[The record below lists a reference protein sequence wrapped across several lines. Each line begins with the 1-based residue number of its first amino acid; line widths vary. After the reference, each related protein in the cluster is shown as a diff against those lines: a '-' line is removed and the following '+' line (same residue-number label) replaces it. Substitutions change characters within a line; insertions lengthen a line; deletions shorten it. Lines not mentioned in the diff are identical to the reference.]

1 MNMVKAHEKFIL
13 DRKGKRKAV
22 ILPYR
27 KYQNLLE
34 DLADLAVLAER
45 RDDKL
50 VSHKDFVAG
59 LKKDGHL

>member
-1 MNMVKAHEKFIL
+1 MVKIHEKFIF

-34 DLADLAVLAER
+34 DLDDLAVLAER
-45 RDDKL
+45 RNDKL
-50 VSHKDFVAG
+50 TAHKDFVTG
-59 LKKDGHL
+59 IKKDGLL